1 MVVARRHLL
10 AIASDAS
17 PTIGIMQ
24 NDPDVLILGGGVIG
38 LACAHYLLQAGRSVR
53 IVECGRTGAATSHGN
68 CGTITPSHAP
78 PLAAPG
84 PVLKALK
91 WMASPDAPLYV
102 KPRPDPA
109 LAYWLL
115 RFALRCNRNDWRQAG
130 LAKAALL
137 QQSRTLIED
146 LVTRSNLDCEFRAT
160 GVRYIYRDT
169 SEFEQACRELPELA
183 EFGIATGI
191 INPADLARDEPA
203 LRPGMAGAIEFPGD
217 ASLRPDRYCAELARL
232 VLEQGG
238 IIEEGVTVTGFV
250 AERDRLVGVTTSAGE
265 RRGRDVLAAFG
276 PWSPALL
283 RQLGLRLPIQPGKGY
298 SITYSRPVLAP
309 RVPLL
314 LKERSVCVTAWGSG
328 FRLGSTMEFSGYDDS
343 LNRRRLDALERAA
356 NEYLREPVGPVKQE
370 EWFGWRPM
378 TWDDLP
384 ILGAAPGWKNLWL
397 ATGHGML
404 GITLSA
410 ATGQML
416 ADLICGRETA
426 VDPRPYRADRF

>member
-1 MVVARRHLL
+1 MH
-10 AIASDAS
+10 
-17 PTIGIMQ
+17 

-53 IVECGRTGAATSHGN
+53 IIERGQAGAATSHGN

-84 PVLKALK
+84 TVLKAMR
-91 WMASPDAPLYV
+91 WMLTPDAPLYV

-115 RFALRCNRNDWRQAG
+115 RFAARCNHRDWRQAG
-130 LAKAALL
+130 LAKAVLL
-137 QQSRTLIED
+137 HQSRALIEE
-146 LVTRSNLDCEFRAT
+146 LVQRFELDCEFQAS
-160 GVRYIYRDT
+160 GVRYIYRDMG
-169 SEFEQACRELPELA
+169 EFEHACRELPALA
-183 EFGIATGI
+183 EFGIATGV
-191 INPADLARDEPA
+191 INSVDLTRDEPA
-203 LRPGMAGAIEFPGD
+203 LRAGMAGAIEYPGD
-217 ASLRPDRYCAELARL
+217 AHLRPDRYSAELARL
-232 VLEQGG
+232 VREQGG
-238 IIEEGVTVTGFV
+238 VIEEGVEVTGFIT
-250 AERDRLVGVTTSAGE
+250 EPGRLIGVNTGDGP
-265 RRGRDVLAAFG
+265 RRGRDVIAAFG
-276 PWSPALL
+276 PWSPTML
-283 RQLGLRLPIQPGKGY
+283 RQLGLKIPIQPGKGY
-298 SITYSRPVLAP
+298 SITYSRPTLAP
-309 RVPLL
+309 RMPIV

-328 FRLGSTMEFSGYDDS
+328 YRLGSTMEFSGYDDS

-404 GITLSA
+404 GVTMSA
-410 ATGQML
+410 GTGQL
-416 ADLICGRETA
+416 LTDLICGRDCT
-426 VDPRPYRADRF
+426 VDPRPYRVDRF

>member
-1 MVVARRHLL
+1 MH
-10 AIASDAS
+10 
-17 PTIGIMQ
+17 

-53 IVECGRTGAATSHGN
+53 IIERGQAGAATSHGN

-84 PVLKALK
+84 TVLKALK
-91 WMASPDAPLYV
+91 WMATPDAPLYV

-115 RFALRCNRNDWRQAG
+115 RFAARCNHRDWRQAG

-137 QQSRTLIED
+137 HQSRALIEE
-146 LVTRSNLDCEFRAT
+146 LVQRFELDCEFQAS
-160 GVRYIYRDT
+160 GVRYIYRDIG
-169 SEFEQACRELPELA
+169 EFENACRELPALA
-183 EFGIATGI
+183 EFGIATRV
-191 INPADLARDEPA
+191 INSVDLARDEPA
-203 LRPGMAGAIEFPGD
+203 LRPGMAGAIEYPGD
-217 ASLRPDRYCAELARL
+217 AHLRPDRYSAELARL
-232 VLEQGG
+232 LRAQGG
-238 IIEEGVTVTGFV
+238 VIEEGVEVTGFIT
-250 AERDRLVGVTTSAGE
+250 EPGRLVGVNTSDGP
-265 RRGRDVLAAFG
+265 RRGRDVIAAFG
-276 PWSPALL
+276 PWSPAML
-283 RQLGLRLPIQPGKGY
+283 RQLGLKIPIQPGKGY
-298 SITYSRPVLAP
+298 SITYSRPALAP
-309 RVPLL
+309 HMPIV

-328 FRLGSTMEFSGYDDS
+328 YRLGSTMEFSGYDDT

-356 NEYLREPVGPVKQE
+356 SEYLREPVGPVKQE

-404 GITLSA
+404 GVTLSA
-410 ATGQML
+410 GTGQLL
-416 ADLICGRETA
+416 ADLICGRDST
-426 VDPRPYRADRF
+426 VDPRPYRVDRF